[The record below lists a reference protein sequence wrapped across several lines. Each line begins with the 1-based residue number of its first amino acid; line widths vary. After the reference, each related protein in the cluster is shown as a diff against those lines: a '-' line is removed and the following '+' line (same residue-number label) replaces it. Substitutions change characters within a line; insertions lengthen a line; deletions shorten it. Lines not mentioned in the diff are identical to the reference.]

1 MTSTKYKIKIIDD
14 HRIFADGLCTMLQ
27 QFDSN
32 FDVSTQYTIQLE
44 SDYLKELS
52 EIDLLLIDIHMP
64 NMSGF
69 NLLQALSNRG
79 IKIKV
84 LIISGS
90 DEITDVEKALRLGA
104 QGFIPKSLPSREMVT
119 GVKKV
124 LNGERFLPSYL
135 ADSVNWSACNPK
147 LKSNNQA
154 ITMGGLRER
163 QIEVLRL
170 MHQGYSNN
178 KIASILDI
186 SESAVKSHISIIF
199 KALNTKNRTS
209 AIKCAV
215 DLGLI

>member
-154 ITMGGLRER
+154 ITVDGLRER

>member
-1 MTSTKYKIKIIDD
+1 
-14 HRIFADGLCTMLQ
+14 MLQ

-154 ITMGGLRER
+154 ITVDGLRER